1 MNVRDFMT
9 LDPVT
14 IPVDAPLAEAWRRME
29 THDVRHLP
37 VVRGPELVGI
47 LSDRDLI
54 EATTEEFESQR
65 VEDRLHTPALIG
77 PDDSAVAAALELSLR
92 RVGCLPVV
100 EQGTLLGIL
109 SEYDVLEL
117 YSRVCRSTGLD
128 SVEDPPVSDCAST
141 PVQCAESNEAVGQ
154 VRDRMVSK
162 GFRHMP
168 VQQDGKLVGII
179 SDRDL
184 RRASS
189 VENWSD
195 RPVADFMTRS
205 VESIGPE
212 QSMSTA
218 AAQLSEQKIGA
229 LIVETPEGELV
240 GILSLADVLD
250 HSLGSL
256 REPNPG

>member
-14 IPVDAPLAEAWRRME
+14 IPVEAPLAEAWRRME

-54 EATTEEFESQR
+54 EATTEEFEAQR
-65 VEDRLHTPALIG
+65 VEDRLHSPAVIS
-77 PDDSAVAAALELSLR
+77 PDDSAVSAALELSLR

-100 EQGTLLGIL
+100 ERGTLVGIL

-117 YSRVCRSTGLD
+117 FARVCRASNQD
-128 SVEDPPVSDCAST
+128 SAEDPPVSRCAST
-141 PVQCAESNEAVGQ
+141 RVHCASSSEPVLQ
-154 VRDRMVSK
+154 VRERMISM

-168 VQQDGKLVGII
+168 VQEGEALVGIV

-184 RRASS
+184 RRAAS
-189 VENWSD
+189 VENWGE
-195 RPVADFMTRS
+195 RPVADFMTPK

-212 QSMSTA
+212 QSMSA
-218 AAQLSEQKIGA
+218 AAEQMSEQKIGA
-229 LIVETPEGELV
+229 LVLQTPEDKLV

-250 HSLGSL
+250 HSLGVL
-256 REPNPG
+256 REPDEA